1 MLIINDAISIKTI
14 IGSRISTC
22 KLGCLMRILP
32 SKLLET
38 GEAGIILMT
47 SLKEIR
53 TRSPELP
60 ALAGN

>member
-22 KLGCLMRILP
+22 KLGGLMRILP

-47 SLKEIR
+47 SLKEI
-53 TRSPELP
+53 
-60 ALAGN
+60 